1 MENKNKPPER
11 PPGARP
17 RPGFGPRHGPP
28 GPGSRSGFDRDLTKG
43 SLFTNLF
50 SLAWPMIVN
59 NSLNMLG
66 PTIDMIWVGQLGPA
80 AIAGVG
86 AAGMGMMILMPAMFG
101 LTMGTRA
108 IIARA
113 IGAGDEWE
121 ANHAAQ
127 QAFILSIGFSA
138 VVAIIGI
145 FFADAIFRLLGMQ
158 AEVIAQGANYLRI
171 MFVGSIAMAGRF
183 IGTSIMQASGDS
195 QTPMKI
201 MIFTRAFHI
210 LLCPFLVLGWW
221 IFPRMGTNGAA
232 TTNIFTQSIGL
243 SLSLWILLSGR
254 TRIRITMK
262 RFRLDLSMIWRM
274 VKIGMPALVSGV
286 AQPFAMAL
294 LIRIIASFGT
304 LAVAAYTLSNRVQM
318 LLFMPGMALGMA
330 SGIIA
335 GQNLGAE
342 QPAQAEKSVWIGVGM
357 VEVVMLIGAGAIL
370 SWTES
375 IVGIFSSDP
384 ELIKIA
390 VSFLKIVVIGFLIM
404 GINMVIM
411 QSLTGVGDTVPPM
424 VMNIVMMWG
433 VQIPLAFYLPKVT
446 DLGVYAVPWAGVTSM
461 YLGTICFIIYFRI
474 GRWKK
479 LVV

>member
-1 MENKNKPPER
+1 MKDRNEPPKG
-11 PPGARP
+11 PG
-17 RPGFGPRHGPP
+17 PGFGPGPP
-28 GPGSRSGFDRDLTKG
+28 GPRSGFDRDLTKG
-43 SLFTNLF
+43 SLFANLF
-50 SLAWPMIVN
+50 SLAWPMMVN

-113 IGAGDEWE
+113 IGAGDEAE

-127 QAFILSIGFSA
+127 QAFVLSVGFSA
-138 VVAIIGI
+138 VVAMIGI
-145 FFADAIFRLLGMQ
+145 FFADAILRLLGMQ
-158 AEVIAQGANYLRI
+158 ADVVAQGANYLRI
-171 MFVGSIAMAGRF
+171 MFVGAIAMAGRF
-183 IGTSIMQASGDS
+183 VGTSIMQASGDS

-201 MIFTRAFHI
+201 MIFTRGFHI

-232 TTNIFTQSIGL
+232 TTNIFTQSIGM

-262 RFRLDLSMIWRM
+262 NFSIDPSMIWRM
-274 VKIGMPALVSGV
+274 VKIGTPALVSGI
-286 AQPFAMAL
+286 AQPFAMTL

-304 LAVAAYTLSNRVQM
+304 LAVAAHTLSNRVQM

-330 SGIIA
+330 AGIIA

-342 QPAQAEKSVWIGVGM
+342 QPTQAEKSVLIGIGM
-357 VEVVMLIGAGAIL
+357 VEVFMIAGSTVIL
-370 SWTES
+370 LWAEY
-375 IVGIFSSDP
+375 IVSIFSSEP
-384 ELIKIA
+384 ELINIA
-390 VSFLKIVVIGFLIM
+390 SNFVKVMANGFLIM
-404 GINMVIM
+404 GVNMVLM
-411 QSLTGVGDTVPPM
+411 QSLTSVGDTVPPM
-424 VMNIVMMWG
+424 VLNLLMMWII
-433 VQIPLAFYLPKVT
+433 QIPLAYYLPTVT
-446 DLGVYAVPWAGVTSM
+446 SLGLYAIPWAGVISW
-461 YLGTICFIIYFRI
+461 YLGAVCFFIYFRI
-474 GRWKK
+474 GRWKTM
-479 LVV
+479 VV